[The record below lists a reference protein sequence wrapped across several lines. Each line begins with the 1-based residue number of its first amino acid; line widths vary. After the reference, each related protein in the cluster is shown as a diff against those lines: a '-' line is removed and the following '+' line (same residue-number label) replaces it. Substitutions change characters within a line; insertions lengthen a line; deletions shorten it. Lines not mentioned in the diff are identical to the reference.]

1 MLFAID
7 IWGYFLID
15 FYLVV
20 VIISVVMDLDFQKK
34 FAAGLSIFSN
44 SVIIILKL
52 VVGLYSGSISIISE
66 AIHSMSDFL
75 ASVLTFF
82 SVIKSAEPADKKHP
96 FGHGKYEDMSGFI
109 EGGLIIFA
117 AVFIIYEALKK
128 IFSGNVSGMDSTL
141 GLYVMGISVVAN
153 IIVSSILF
161 RVAKKADSVSLFAD
175 AEHLRTDV
183 LSSLG
188 VFVGLLVI
196 QFTGIKILDPI
207 IAIIVALIIFEAGFS
222 ISKRTMDNLLDCS
235 LPEEDMLNIQ
245 AILEECKTHGIV
257 GFKDLKA
264 RRLGPQKSIE
274 VTLVFPK
281 DMTILSCHN
290 ICDEIEHKLAKNLGD
305 ITASIHL
312 EPQVEETILNS

>member
-1 MLFAID
+1 
-7 IWGYFLID
+7 
-15 FYLVV
+15 
-20 VIISVVMDLDFQKK
+20 MDLDFQKK

-245 AILEECKTHGIV
+245 AIIEECKTHGIV